1 MSTWLSARELSGL
14 PGFEMSERATL
25 DKLKR
30 LQVPQRPR
38 AGRGGGR
45 EFDCAAL
52 PAETRQALMLNQV
65 AAAVPVVAAQAE
77 ASVCETTPACTESQ
91 TAAPVPALVTERKP
105 PSQAEKAVADSRAV
119 LVRQMLDLAQTH
131 GTTRATQ
138 ILALSLA
145 AEHASAELM
154 QAARTANQRSRKDAV
169 ISERTLYRWLQLYKA
184 DGWWALLPAPGDMA
198 ADTRLDDDV
207 AAVLGLYLSRDPMY
221 RNLSAAAQ
229 QVARKGNGLQT
240 WKQLYH
246 RAQRALPKVDQVSVI
261 KARHSGAER
270 AAKLPFKRRD
280 TSVLK
285 PLDVWLID
293 GHTFKAKV
301 RHPDHGQPFAP
312 EVTICID
319 AATRLVTGWSV
330 ALSENVIAVGD
341 ALRHGVGLCGQPA
354 IVYSDNGAG
363 ETAKQMDCPVAGV
376 LARMGC
382 EHRTGIAGHPQGHG
396 LIERSWRTHMINCA
410 RQFASY
416 QGGDVDSLSFRKVA
430 GDLAK
435 EQRAIK
441 RAAETGEVI
450 TLSNKAPSWHQFI
463 EAIDRT
469 VREYNTEHRHRSLPK
484 NAQGKHMT
492 PAEAWASMLD
502 TDLQHIPSQ
511 AELRMLFMPATLR
524 VAKRGEVQFLNQ
536 VYFANEL
543 MQVDGQQV
551 RVQYDIHDP
560 NYVLVFT
567 TEGEFVCEARWNA
580 NRIDYFPKPVV
591 EMAREKRV
599 RGIVKRRQNQIDT
612 AMAELQGP
620 ALAPA
625 TVSLPAPATPVV
637 LVPIVS
643 QAVPLSSLEGKR
655 YSDTVA
661 EVVNAEQAPISG
673 RPFFDAPSDRYEWL
687 MTHRDAWIDGDA
699 AWVRSYVQG
708 DDYAELVEYF
718 NSRGLG
724 WSDEEAGFKSA
735 R

>member
-65 AAAVPVVAAQAE
+65 AAAAPVVTAQVEVSSLPATAQPVVDNKL
-77 ASVCETTPACTESQ
+77 ASAV
-91 TAAPVPALVTERKP
+91 ALTTERKP
-105 PSQAEKAVADSRAV
+105 PSQAEKAVADARAV
-119 LVRQMLDLAQTH
+119 LVRQVLELAQAN

-145 AEHASAELM
+145 AEHASSELM
-154 QAARTANQRSRKDAV
+154 QAARTANQRSRKGAV

-198 ADTRLDDDV
+198 TDTQLDQDV
-207 AAVLGLYLSRDPMY
+207 AAVIGLYLSRDPMY

-229 QVARKGNGLQT
+229 QVARQSNGLDS

-246 RAQRALPKVDQVSVI
+246 RAQRALPKVDRVQLI
-261 KARHSGAER
+261 KSRHSGAER

-301 RHPDHGQPFAP
+301 RHPDHGAPFAP
-312 EVTICID
+312 EVTVVKD
-319 AATRLVTGWSV
+319 AATRLIAGWSV

-341 ALRHGVGLCGQPA
+341 ALRHAVGLCGVPA
-354 IVYSDNGAG
+354 IIYSDNGAG
-363 ETAKQMDCPVAGV
+363 ETAKQMDCPVAGIV
-376 LARMGC
+376 ARLGA

-396 LIERSWRTHMINCA
+396 LIERGWRTHMINCA

-416 QGGDVDSLSFRKVA
+416 QGQDVDSLSLRKVSA
-430 GDLAK
+430 ELAK

-441 RAAETGEVI
+441 RSAETGEVI

-463 EAIDRT
+463 EAIDRA
-469 VREYNTEHRHRSLPK
+469 VRQYNTEHRHRSLPK
-484 NAQGKHMT
+484 GAHGKHMT
-492 PAEAWASMLD
+492 PAEAWAVMLD
-502 TDLQHIPSQ
+502 PTLQHLPSQ
-511 AELRMLFMPATLR
+511 QELRMLFMPATLR

-567 TEGEFVCEARWNA
+567 TDGEFVCEARWNA
-580 NRIDYFPKPVV
+580 NRIDYFPKAVV

-599 RGIVKRRQNQIDT
+599 RGIVKRRQDQIDT

-620 ALAPA
+620 AIAPA

-637 LVPIVS
+637 LVPTVS
-643 QAVPLSSLEGKR
+643 QAVPLSSLAGKR
-655 YSDTVA
+655 YSDPVA
-661 EVVNAEQAPISG
+661 EVAPATSG

-687 MTHRDAWIDGDA
+687 MTHRDSWTDGDS
-699 AWVRSYVQG
+699 AWVRGYVQG
-708 DDYAELVEYF
+708 DDYAELLEYF
-718 NSRGLG
+718 TSRGLG

>member
-1 MSTWLSARELSGL
+1 MSTWMTARELAGL

-65 AAAVPVVAAQAE
+65 TEAATVVAAQAE
-77 ASVCETTPACTESQ
+77 ATVCDTTPVCTETQ
-91 TAAPVPALVTERKP
+91 TAAPAPVPALVTERKP
-105 PSQAEKAVADSRAV
+105 PSQAEKAVADARAV
-119 LVRQMLDLAQTH
+119 LVRQVLDLAQTH

-145 AEHASAELM
+145 AEHASGELM
-154 QAARTANQRSRKDAV
+154 QAARTANQRSRKGAV

-229 QVARKGNGLQT
+229 QVARQAHGLET

-246 RAQRALPKVDQVSVI
+246 RAQRALPKVDKVQLI

-285 PLDVWLID
+285 PLDVCLID

-301 RHPDHGQPFAP
+301 RHPDHGAPFAP
-312 EVTICID
+312 EVTVVKD
-319 AATRLVTGWSV
+319 AVTRMITGWSV

-341 ALRHGVGLCGQPA
+341 AIRHSVGNVGVHA
-354 IVYSDNGAG
+354 ITYTDNGGG
-363 ETAKQMDCPVAGV
+363 ETGKQLDCPVAGI
-376 LARMGC
+376 LARVGT

-396 LIERSWRTHMINCA
+396 LIERGWRTHMINCA
-410 RQFASY
+410 RQFGSY
-416 QGGDVDSLSFRKVA
+416 QGKDVDSLSLRKVSA
-430 GDLAK
+430 ELAS

-450 TLSNKAPSWHQFI
+450 HLSHKAPTWAQFI
-463 EAIDRT
+463 DAVERA
-469 VREYNTEHRHRSLPK
+469 VHQYNHEHRHRSLPK
-484 NAQGKHMT
+484 GDHGKHMT
-492 PAEAWASMLD
+492 PAEAWAAMLD
-502 TDLQHIPSQ
+502 PTLQHIPSQ
-511 AELRMLFMPATLR
+511 QELRMLFMPATLR

-560 NYVLVFT
+560 HYVLVFT

-599 RGIVKRRQNQIDT
+599 RGIVKRRQDQIDT
-612 AMAELQGP
+612 AMRELQGP
-620 ALAPA
+620 AIAP
-625 TVSLPAPATPVV
+625 TPVSLPAPATPVV
-637 LVPIVS
+637 LVPTVS
-643 QAVPLSSLEGKR
+643 TAVPLSSLAGKR
-655 YSDTVA
+655 SSDSVA
-661 EVVNAEQAPISG
+661 EAASAVSG

-687 MTHRDAWIDGDA
+687 MTHRDRWIDGDA
-699 AWVRSYVQG
+699 AWVQGYVRE
-708 DDYAELVEYF
+708 DDYAELREYF
-718 NSRGLG
+718 DSRGLG
-724 WSDEEAGFKSA
+724 WSDEEASFKSA

>member
-52 PAETRQALMLNQV
+52 PAETRQALMLHQV
-65 AAAVPVVAAQAE
+65 ATAAPVVAAQAE
-77 ASVCETTPACTESQ
+77 ASVCTAPPACTESQ
-91 TAAPVPALVTERKP
+91 TAALSTVTTERKP
-105 PSQAEKAVADSRAV
+105 PSQAEKAVADARAV
-119 LVRQMLDLAQTH
+119 LVREVLDLAQAN

-138 ILALSLA
+138 ILALSLSIK
-145 AEHASAELM
+145 HASEELL
-154 QAARTANQRSRKDAV
+154 QAASAANQRARKSSV
-169 ISERTLYRWLQLYKA
+169 ISERTLYRWLQAYKA
-184 DGWWALLPAPGDMA
+184 DGWWALLPAPGDMVTDA
-198 ADTRLDDDV
+198 QIDDDV
-207 AAVLGLYLSRDPMY
+207 KAVIQLYLSRDPMY

-229 QVARKGNGLQT
+229 QVARQSHGLET

-246 RAQRALPKVDQVSVI
+246 RAQRALPKVDKVQLI

-301 RHPDHGQPFAP
+301 RHPDHGAPFAP
-312 EVTICID
+312 EVTVVKD
-319 AATRLVTGWSV
+319 AATRLIAGWSV

-341 ALRHGVGLCGQPA
+341 ALRHAVGLCGVPA
-354 IVYSDNGAG
+354 IIYSDNGAG
-363 ETAKQMDCPVAGV
+363 ETAKQMDCPVSGIV
-376 LARMGC
+376 ARLGA

-396 LIERSWRTHMINCA
+396 LIERGWRTHMINCA

-416 QGGDVDSLSFRKVA
+416 QGQDVDSLSLRKVSA
-430 GDLAK
+430 ELAK

-441 RAAETGEVI
+441 RSAETGEVI

-463 EAIDRT
+463 EAIDRA
-469 VREYNTEHRHRSLPK
+469 VRRYNTEHRHRSLPK
-484 NAQGKHMT
+484 GVHGKHMT
-492 PAEAWASMLD
+492 PAEAWSAMLD
-502 TDLQHIPSQ
+502 PTLQHLPSQ
-511 AELRMLFMPATLR
+511 QELRMLFMPATLR

-580 NRIDYFPKPVV
+580 NRIDYFPKAVV

-599 RGIVKRRQNQIDT
+599 RGIVKRRQDQIDT

-620 ALAPA
+620 AIAPA

-637 LVPIVS
+637 LVPTVS
-643 QAVPLSSLEGKR
+643 QAVPLSSLAGKR
-655 YSDTVA
+655 YSEPVA
-661 EVVNAEQAPISG
+661 EVAPATSG

-687 MTHRDAWIDGDA
+687 MTHRDSWIDGDA
-699 AWVRSYVQG
+699 AWVRGYVQG

-718 NSRGLG
+718 TSRGLG